1 MNELYIQ
8 DIVIGTWEYRSKG
21 SHFSAFKVLT
31 TYKEFIE
38 IVTKVLP
45 WGRIISILNYLSG

>member
-1 MNELYIQ
+1 MNELYIH

-31 TYKEFIE
+31 TYEEFIE
-38 IVTKVLP
+38 VVTKVLP
-45 WGRIISILNYLSG
+45 WGRIISIVNYLSG